1 MKIIAITILFITSHF
16 IYAQSEI
23 TGVWLTQDK
32 EVKVEI
38 YENNGKYFGKTIWL
52 KNPNTKNGNPRLD
65 ERNPNQS
72 LRKRSLLNLVI
83 LTDFIYED
91 KEWIDGRLY
100 DPNEGETYSCKMWLE
115 NPKVLKVRGYVGFLY
130 ETETWTKLP

>member
-1 MKIIAITILFITSHF
+1 MKIIAIAILFITSHF

-115 NPKVLKVRGYVGFLY
+115 TPKVLKVRGYVGFLY

>member
-38 YENNGKYFGKTIWL
+38 YENNGKYFGKSIWL

-115 NPKVLKVRGYVGFLY
+115 NPIVLKVRGYVGFLY

>member
-38 YENNGKYFGKTIWL
+38 YENNGKYFGKSIWL

-130 ETETWTKLP
+130 ETETWTTLP

>member
-115 NPKVLKVRGYVGFLY
+115 TPKVLKVRGYVGFLY

>member
-52 KNPNTKNGNPRLD
+52 KNPNTKKGNPRLD

-83 LTDFIYED
+83 LTDFICED

-115 NPKVLKVRGYVGFLY
+115 TPKVLKVRGYVGFLY

>member
-16 IYAQSEI
+16 ICAQSEI

-38 YENNGKYFGKTIWL
+38 YENNGKYFGKSIWL

>member
-38 YENNGKYFGKTIWL
+38 YENNGKYFGKSIWL

-115 NPKVLKVRGYVGFLY
+115 TPKVLKVRGYVGFLY

>member
-1 MKIIAITILFITSHF
+1 MNIIAITILFITSHF
-16 IYAQSEI
+16 TYAQSEI
-23 TGVWLTQDK
+23 IGVWHTQDK

>member
-16 IYAQSEI
+16 TYAQSEI

-38 YENNGKYFGKTIWL
+38 YVNNGKYFGKTIWL

-65 ERNPNQS
+65 EKNPNQS

-91 KEWIDGRLY
+91 NEWINGKLY

-115 NPKVLKVRGYVGFLY
+115 NPKTLKVRGYVGFLY
-130 ETETWTKLP
+130 ETETWAKSP

>member
-38 YENNGKYFGKTIWL
+38 YENNGKYFGKSIWL

>member
-1 MKIIAITILFITSHF
+1 MKLIAITIFFIASHF
-16 IYAQSEI
+16 TYAQSEI

-65 ERNPNQS
+65 EKNPNLS
-72 LRKRSLLNLVI
+72 LRKRLLINLTI
-83 LTDFIYED
+83 LTHFIFESG
-91 KEWIDGRLY
+91 EWINGKIY
-100 DPNEGETYSCKMWLE
+100 DPYEGETYKCKMWLE
-115 NPKVLKVRGYVGFLY
+115 NPNTLKVRGYFGFLY
-130 ETETWTKLP
+130 ETETWTKIP